1 MNLQEIFIS
10 NLKKFRKAK
19 NITQEKLAELCET
32 ETAYIGQIETN
43 RRFPSINLIEKIST
57 ALDVEPYLLFKP
69 EKYNDDN
76 KIEEISK
83 KIMET
88 MESEIK
94 KVLSEEL

>member
-1 MNLQEIFIS
+1 MQ
-10 NLKKFRKAK
+10 LKKELGKNIQKYRKLNK
-19 NITQEKLAELCET
+19 ITQEKLAELCET

-69 EKYNDDN
+69 EKYNDNN

>member
-1 MNLQEIFIS
+1 MRSVKNFLQKYVSWKNLNF
-10 NLKKFRKAK
+10 
-19 NITQEKLAELCET
+19 
-32 ETAYIGQIETN
+32 
-43 RRFPSINLIEKIST
+43 
-57 ALDVEPYLLFKP
+57 DLLFKP
-69 EKYNDDN
+69 EKYNDNN

>member
-1 MNLQEIFIS
+1 MRSGKNFLQKYVSWKNLNF
-10 NLKKFRKAK
+10 
-19 NITQEKLAELCET
+19 
-32 ETAYIGQIETN
+32 
-43 RRFPSINLIEKIST
+43 
-57 ALDVEPYLLFKP
+57 DLLFKP

>member
-1 MNLQEIFIS
+1 MRLGKNFLQKYVSWKNLNF
-10 NLKKFRKAK
+10 
-19 NITQEKLAELCET
+19 
-32 ETAYIGQIETN
+32 
-43 RRFPSINLIEKIST
+43 
-57 ALDVEPYLLFKP
+57 DLLFKP
-69 EKYNDDN
+69 EKYNANN

>member
-1 MNLQEIFIS
+1 MNF
-10 NLKKFRKAK
+10 
-19 NITQEKLAELCET
+19 
-32 ETAYIGQIETN
+32 
-43 RRFPSINLIEKIST
+43 
-57 ALDVEPYLLFKP
+57 DLLFKP

>member
-1 MNLQEIFIS
+1 MRLGKNFLQKYVSWKNLNF
-10 NLKKFRKAK
+10 
-19 NITQEKLAELCET
+19 
-32 ETAYIGQIETN
+32 
-43 RRFPSINLIEKIST
+43 
-57 ALDVEPYLLFKP
+57 DLLFKP
-69 EKYNDDN
+69 EKYNDNN

>member
-10 NLKKFRKAK
+10 NLKKFRKVK

-43 RRFPSINLIEKIST
+43 RRFPSINLIEKISA
-57 ALDVEPYLLFKP
+57 ALNVEPYLLFKP
-69 EKYNDDN
+69 EECEDDN
-76 KIEEISK
+76 KIAEISN
-83 KIMET
+83 KIMKAMET
-88 MESEIK
+88 DIK

>member
-1 MNLQEIFIS
+1 MRSGQNFLQNYVSWKNLNF
-10 NLKKFRKAK
+10 
-19 NITQEKLAELCET
+19 
-32 ETAYIGQIETN
+32 
-43 RRFPSINLIEKIST
+43 
-57 ALDVEPYLLFKP
+57 DLLFKP